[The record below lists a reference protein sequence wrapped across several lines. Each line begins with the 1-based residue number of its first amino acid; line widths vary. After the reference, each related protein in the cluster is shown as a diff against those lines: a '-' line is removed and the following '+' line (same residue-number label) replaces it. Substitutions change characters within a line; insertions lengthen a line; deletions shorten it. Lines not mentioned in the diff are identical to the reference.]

1 MMDKKRH
8 LMMLSHELYPI
19 ENVMFGVNKNYYFFS
34 RGERAMQS
42 VRTVPPNH
50 SENNGDG
57 VFS

>member
-1 MMDKKRH
+1 
-8 LMMLSHELYPI
+8 
-19 ENVMFGVNKNYYFFS
+19 MFGVNNCCLPSISLFCKPNYYFFGC
-34 RGERAMQS
+34 GERAMQS